1 MSTKMS
7 LPSLFVMLAVTLV
20 AVAVLA
26 LAMLA
31 PGAANSQASSEP
43 KDAAPGKGAS
53 ASVAPPSLPIDA
65 KARDAE
71 YYSASG
77 EGQFTA
83 SGGLVGDRQ

>member
-7 LPSLFVMLAVTLV
+7 HQPLFVMLAVAIL
-20 AVAVLA
+20 AVAILA

-31 PGAANSQASSEP
+31 LGAAPSEANSEP
-43 KDAAPGKGAS
+43 KEAAPGKGAS
-53 ASVAPPSLPIDA
+53 ASVAPVNLPIDA